1 MKRQNKI
8 AVLLAAVLIVS
19 GLCRTDVQAREDTK
33 SKLNKAL
40 QEKNQTEQQL
50 NTTKG
55 SINDMNKTKDS
66 LEGALSNLNS
76 QLSEVSG
83 NLQELEGKISDQQDK
98 INDADEKIKV
108 TKKEVKDAEKRKDKQ
123 YDVMKKQVRF
133 QYEQGNEL
141 YMEILLN
148 SGNFSDILNRDTY
161 IEDFAAYQQKVLG
174 EYRQA
179 QADLEKKQKEL
190 ETAEASLKAE
200 KKKMDEYQA
209 KVQAQQSKISGMVST
224 TSGSISAY
232 STQISAAEA
241 KCLAYEQQIQQQ
253 KDNIATLKA
262 QLAEE
267 ERMTQLA
274 AQSSWRDI
282 SQVQF
287 ADGDRYLLANLIYC
301 EAGGEPYTGQVAVGS
316 VVINRLLSSVF
327 PNTVVGVIYQNRQ
340 FSPVAS
346 GRLALA
352 LAEGRATASCYKAAD
367 EAMSG
372 TTVVSDC
379 LYFRTPID
387 GITPRYSIGG
397 HIFY

>member
-8 AVLLAAVLIVS
+8 AFLMTIVLMLS
-19 GLCRTDVQAREDTK
+19 CCRPVGVQAREDTK

-50 NTTKG
+50 NQTKG
-55 SINDMNKTKDS
+55 NLSDMNNAKTS
-66 LEGALSNLNS
+66 LEGTLTNLNS
-76 QLSEVSG
+76 ELSEVSN
-83 NLQELEGKISDQQDK
+83 NLQDLEGKISEQQDK
-98 INDADEKIKV
+98 INEANERIKK
-108 TKKEVKDAEKRKDKQ
+108 TKKEVKEAEERKNKQ
-123 YDVMKKQVRF
+123 YETMKKQIRF
-133 QYEQGNEL
+133 QYEQGSGL

-161 IEDFAAYQQKVLG
+161 IDDFAAYQQKVLK
-174 EYRQA
+174 EYKQA
-179 QADLEKKQKEL
+179 QDDLEKKQKEL
-190 ETAEASLKAE
+190 ETAEASLEAD

-209 KVQAQQSKISGMVST
+209 KVQAQQSRISGMVST
-224 TSGSISAY
+224 TSGNISSY
-232 STQISAAEA
+232 STQISSAEA
-241 KCLAYEQQIQQQ
+241 KCIAYEQQLQQQ
-253 KDNIATLKA
+253 NDNIANLKA

-287 ADGDRYLLANLIYC
+287 ADGDRYLLANIIYC
-301 EAGGEPYTGQVAVGS
+301 EAGGESYTGQVAVGS

-340 FSPVAS
+340 FAPVAS

-352 LAEGRATASCYKAAD
+352 LAEGRATPSCYKAAD

-387 GITPRYSIGG
+387 GITPRYTIGG